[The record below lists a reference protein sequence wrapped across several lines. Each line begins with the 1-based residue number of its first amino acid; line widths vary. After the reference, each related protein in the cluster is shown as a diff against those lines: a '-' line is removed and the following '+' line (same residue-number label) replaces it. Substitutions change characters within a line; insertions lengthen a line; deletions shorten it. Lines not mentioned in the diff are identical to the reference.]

1 MELDIEDYFSAF
13 ESEFRSEL
21 TTPGE
26 KFDEGTK
33 TATNTVVVEKK
44 SINYYPWGKD
54 NRLPN
59 KMMELVRSNG
69 DVANLLETRA
79 DFLYGSGIG
88 LFTRDEK
95 EVVKP
100 YYNEK
105 FKEHWMAHDMDDL
118 TDNAMTMLVYTGHA
132 FINISAGTKKDLGFS
147 VKDSLTV
154 RCQKADDDEGSVSNF
169 VLSSKWE
176 AGSYSKKQAVL
187 VPAFDYND
195 FYSLPESII
204 NLHKPQPGQF
214 YYNHPQWW
222 GLEEWIR
229 LANRIAKIYNG
240 TLDTEGNVGQ
250 ILRVAKKMFDD
261 IMVTPP
267 KHADGKEYTRREVQD
282 EFKRTADK
290 FLFGGEKN
298 VVLLDICGLNDKGQM
313 EKFIEF
319 EPVKKSLTGKEYG
332 ELYTIALN
340 AISNASGV
348 LGGLSGVSD
357 GKMNS
362 GGGTEIR
369 QTALYQQF
377 YRTPRERK
385 LLLNFLNRVF
395 LKYSREK
402 LGAVVLPEGVF
413 FDFKNIVLETLDKNP
428 TGMQTVKGNAN

>member
-1 MELDIEDYFSAF
+1 
-13 ESEFRSEL
+13 
-21 TTPGE
+21 
-26 KFDEGTK
+26 
-33 TATNTVVVEKK
+33 
-44 SINYYPWGKD
+44 
-54 NRLPN
+54 
-59 KMMELVRSNG
+59 
-69 DVANLLETRA
+69 VANLLETRA

-88 LFTRDEK
+88 VFVRDENG
-95 EVVKP
+95 EPKP
-100 YYNEK
+100 FYSEEFK
-105 FKEHWMAHDMDDL
+105 FFWMNHGMDDF

-132 FINISAGTKKDLGFS
+132 FILVSAGTKKDLSFS

-154 RCQKADDDEGSVSNF
+154 RSQKVPEDEGRVSNF
-169 VLSSKWE
+169 ILSSKWD
-176 AGSYSKKQAVL
+176 AASSSKKQAVL
-187 VPAFDYND
+187 VPAFDFND

-250 ILRVAKKMFDD
+250 ILRVARKMFDD
-261 IMVTPP
+261 IMLKPP
-267 KHADGKEYTRREVQD
+267 KHPDGKEYDRREVID
-282 EFKRTADK
+282 EFKKTADK
-290 FLFGGEKN
+290 FLFGGERN
-298 VVLLDICGLNDKGQM
+298 VVLLDICGVNDKGQL
-313 EKFIEF
+313 EKYIEF
-319 EPVKKSLTGKEYG
+319 EAVKKSLTGKEYG

-395 LKYSREK
+395 LKYTREK
-402 LGAVVLPEGVF
+402 LGEAVMPKGAF

>member
-1 MELDIEDYFSAF
+1 MELEIEDYFSAF
-13 ESEFRSEL
+13 ESEFKSEL
-21 TTPGE
+21 ATPGE

-33 TATNTVVVEKK
+33 TAKLSVTIDKK
-44 SINYYPWGKD
+44 PIEYYPWGKD

-59 KMMELVRSNG
+59 KMMEMVRSNG
-69 DVANLLETRA
+69 DVGNLLETRA

-88 LFTRDEK
+88 LFTRDK
-95 EVVKP
+95 KGITTP
-100 YYNEK
+100 YYHEK
-105 FKEHWMAHDMDDL
+105 HKDHWMDYGMDDL
-118 TDNAMTMLVYTGHA
+118 TDKAMTFLVYTGHA
-132 FINISAGTKKDLGFS
+132 FINVSVGTKKDLSFS

-154 RCQKADDDEGSVSNF
+154 RCQKVPDDVGKVSNY
-169 VLSSKWE
+169 VLSSRWD
-176 AGSYSKKQAVL
+176 AGMSTKKQAVL
-187 VPAFDYND
+187 VPAFDYKD
-195 FYSLPESII
+195 FYGLPESII

-261 IMVTPP
+261 IMMHPP
-267 KHADGKEYTRREVQD
+267 KNANGKELTRKEVID
-282 EFKRTADK
+282 EFKKTADK
-290 FLFGGEKN
+290 FLFGGERN
-298 VVLLDICGLNDKGQM
+298 VVLLDICGVNDKGQL
-313 EKFIEF
+313 EKYIEF
-319 EPVKKSLTGKEYG
+319 EAVKKSLTGKEYG

-402 LGAVVLPEGVF
+402 LGEDVLPNGVF
-413 FDFKNIVLETLDKNP
+413 YDFKNIVLETLDKNP